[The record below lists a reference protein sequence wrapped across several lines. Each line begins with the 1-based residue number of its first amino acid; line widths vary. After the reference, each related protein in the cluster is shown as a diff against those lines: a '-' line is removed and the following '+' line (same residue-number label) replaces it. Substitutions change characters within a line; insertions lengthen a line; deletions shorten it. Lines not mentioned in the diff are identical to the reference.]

1 MTGPEMGSTMDEA
14 PKRLWLW
21 PEEPEDGV
29 DKFVSFPNQPYPS
42 GSTEYVRADLHDEL
56 VKALRESAEIVHKA
70 YVSAT
75 MEAVNAGPDHPL
87 AKQMDAWRARCM
99 RAETDARA
107 ALARTGEG

>member
-1 MTGPEMGSTMDEA
+1 MTGPERVRLKPCHPCNSDDDWYVALTDGGTSYVRSDIHDEA
-14 PKRLWLW
+14 V
-21 PEEPEDGV
+21 E
-29 DKFVSFPNQPYPS
+29 
-42 GSTEYVRADLHDEL
+42 
-56 VKALRESAEIVHKA
+56 ALREAVEIVHKA

-87 AKQMDAWRARCM
+87 AKQMDAWRLRCM